1 MRNGILVVNKP
12 KGLTSHDVVNSV
24 RRALK
29 MRRVGHA
36 GTLDPLAT
44 GVLVILVGKCTKL
57 FNHFLTF
64 DKEYVATLTLGSRTT
79 TGDSDGKIIEQR
91 DYHGV
96 TQDKVVGVLS
106 MFPGELMQVPPMV
119 SAVRHQ
125 GQRLYVLARQGKEV
139 VRKPRRVHI
148 KELQLVRFNLPEIQF
163 YLKCS
168 RGTYV
173 RQLAE
178 DIAQELG
185 CIGFVSQI
193 ERRGIGP
200 FTLHNAI
207 DLAEVDE
214 AKVMPFAAVMHAQG
228 G

>member
-1 MRNGILVVNKP
+1 VIFSVDKI
-12 KGLTSHDVVNSV
+12 KGPSSFAVIAALRRLTKIK
-24 RRALK
+24 RI
-29 MRRVGHA
+29 GHA

-44 GVLVILVGKCTKL
+44 GVLVILVGECTKL
-57 FNHFLTF
+57 FDRFLTF

-79 TGDSDGKIIEQR
+79 TGDSDGQVVEQR
-91 DYHGV
+91 DYCGV
-96 TQDKVVGVLS
+96 TEEKVLGVLS
-106 MFPGELMQVPPMV
+106 AFRGELMQVPPMV
-119 SAVRHQ
+119 SAVRHE

-139 VRKPRRVHI
+139 ERKPRRVHI
-148 KELQLVRFNLPEIQF
+148 KELRLERFNLPDIQF

-178 DIAQELG
+178 DIARELN

-200 FTLHNAI
+200 FTIHDAI
-207 DLAEVDE
+207 DLTEVDE
-214 AKVMPFAAVMHAQG
+214 AKVVPFAETIHTQG